1 MKRYLGRQK
10 IFIRRSGMSSK
21 YLLAYLSHTMATDAG
36 ATSQQLNRAFG
47 WKSVSTA
54 EKYVD
59 EPESGAQ
66 AIASVFNFT
75 KAPTTNNTTEVSQQD
90 GERVTKIYNIHGSGE
105 NCNLNFY

>member
-1 MKRYLGRQK
+1 M
-10 IFIRRSGMSSK
+10 
-21 YLLAYLSHTMATDAG
+21 DADAR
-36 ATSQQLNRAFG
+36 ATSQQLQRAFG

-54 EKYVD
+54 QKYVD
-59 EPESGAQ
+59 ESESGAQ

-75 KAPTTNNTTEVSQQD
+75 KAPTTNNTAVVSQQD